1 MNKYIAYFVFIFC
14 TLNAIADSP
23 FDSIQKSASVQIAD
37 LRLAFKTPIGAKG
50 LEFDDQFKLL
60 DEHLVQITGF
70 MVKTDEPETG
80 YFLLSVRPIQLN
92 EHADGEA
99 NDLPPSTVQVLL
111 DKSQSEKLI
120 PYKNGPQTFRG
131 VLRLGRSEN
140 QDRVISWIRLQLP
153 VISN

>member
-23 FDSIQKSASVQIAD
+23 FDSIQKSSSV
-37 LRLAFKTPIGAKG
+37 
-50 LEFDDQFKLL
+50 QFKLL